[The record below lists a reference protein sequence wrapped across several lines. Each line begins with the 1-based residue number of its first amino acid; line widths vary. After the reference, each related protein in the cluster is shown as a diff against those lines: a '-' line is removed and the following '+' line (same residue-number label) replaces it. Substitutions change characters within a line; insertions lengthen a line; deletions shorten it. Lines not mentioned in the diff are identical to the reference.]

1 MVCELYMTALSYQK
15 YLYRNCLHIPLIN
28 ISTLRDIQSILTDG
42 LVYIMPPL
50 DAMTGTK
57 TIVKPDGK
65 NYYLDDID
73 SNLSIANIRAE
84 KITDCILSHGWWP
97 DNE

>member
-1 MVCELYMTALSYQK
+1 
-15 YLYRNCLHIPLIN
+15 
-28 ISTLRDIQSILTDG
+28 
-42 LVYIMPPL
+42 MPPL
-50 DAMTGTK
+50 DAMNGTK